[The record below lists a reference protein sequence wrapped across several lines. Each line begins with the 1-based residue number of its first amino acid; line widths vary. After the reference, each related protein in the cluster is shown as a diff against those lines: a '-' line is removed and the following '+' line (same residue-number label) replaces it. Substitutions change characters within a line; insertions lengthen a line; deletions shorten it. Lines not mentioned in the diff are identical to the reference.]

1 MQNSDKIL
9 TRYRHHTCKFK
20 HVCMCLYLFQ
30 KCRHHTGSIE
40 TQYCSGEIHI
50 HTHSST
56 YMHILFCLYWIQTC
70 MYPIQTCMYDVCM
83 CMYFFAHTYK
93 ISQLLCCLYVLKNTY
108 KYKHAGS
115 LMIPCIYMD
124 IPRIYLVDIRG
135 ISMDI
140 YEYTTYIP
148 CILVRTAYTW
158 YTRHIPGIYWK

>member
-115 LMIPCIYMD
+115 LMKCASKLTPGPATHKTLSPVQNRD
-124 IPRIYLVDIRG
+124 PDSNN
-135 ISMDI
+135 ISVK
-140 YEYTTYIP
+140 TT
-148 CILVRTAYTW
+148 W
-158 YTRHIPGIYWK
+158 ES

>member
-9 TRYRHHTCKFK
+9 TRYRHHTCKLK

-40 TQYCSGEIHI
+40 TQYCSGEIHT

-115 LMIPCIYMD
+115 LMAT
-124 IPRIYLVDIRG
+124 RTRLGGRRG
-135 ISMDI
+135 GHRGMGNLPNCSVSLSVSLCGM
-140 YEYTTYIP
+140 
-148 CILVRTAYTW
+148 AGQ
-158 YTRHIPGIYWK
+158 PG

>member
-115 LMIPCIYMD
+115 LMLSLSTS
-124 IPRIYLVDIRG
+124 LVCACVRG
-135 ISMDI
+135 SLL
-140 YEYTTYIP
+140 TPSLPHWQALLRPHPHTP
-148 CILVRTAYTW
+148 TPP
-158 YTRHIPGIYWK
+158 H

>member
-50 HTHSST
+50 HTHSSK

-70 MYPIQTCMYDVCM
+70 MYQIQTCLYDVCM

-115 LMIPCIYMD
+115 LMLLDSARALPLSEGQGRAILCSERQLPCGWD
-124 IPRIYLVDIRG
+124 TLSSHCG
-135 ISMDI
+135 
-140 YEYTTYIP
+140 
-148 CILVRTAYTW
+148 
-158 YTRHIPGIYWK
+158 K

>member
-115 LMIPCIYMD
+115 LMYPLRPVLCFGERSGQASSSCRRAND
-124 IPRIYLVDIRG
+124 AGGTGIR
-135 ISMDI
+135 D
-140 YEYTTYIP
+140 
-148 CILVRTAYTW
+148 
-158 YTRHIPGIYWK
+158 